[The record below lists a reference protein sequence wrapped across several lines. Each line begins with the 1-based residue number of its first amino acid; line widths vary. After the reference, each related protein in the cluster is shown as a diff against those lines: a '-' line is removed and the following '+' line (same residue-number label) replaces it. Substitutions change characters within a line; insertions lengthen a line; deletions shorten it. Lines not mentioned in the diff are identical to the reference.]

1 MAELVIGH
9 RVARLGKLRLGC
21 SAVIFDDSRQRVLLM
36 KRADND
42 FWCLPSGGM
51 DPGESVTE
59 TVIREVEE
67 ETGLIVNVVGLV
79 GIYSSP
85 DVLVRYADGN
95 RFQIV
100 SLCFAA
106 EIIDGELRTTSE
118 AVSVGYFTEEEAAAM
133 EIMANHVERLC
144 DAFSHGDVPFI
155 R

>member
-1 MAELVIGH
+1 
-9 RVARLGKLRLGC
+9 
-21 SAVIFDDSRQRVLLM
+21 M

-42 FWCLPSGGM
+42 FWCLPNGGM

-106 EIIDGELRTTSE
+106 EIMDGELRTTSE

>member
-1 MAELVIGH
+1 
-9 RVARLGKLRLGC
+9 LGC